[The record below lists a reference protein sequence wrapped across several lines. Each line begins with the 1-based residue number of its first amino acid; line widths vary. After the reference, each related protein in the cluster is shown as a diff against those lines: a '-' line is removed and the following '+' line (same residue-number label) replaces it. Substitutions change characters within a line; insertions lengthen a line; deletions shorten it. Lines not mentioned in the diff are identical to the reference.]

1 MEGET
6 QAEKPAKE
14 RSPWMYTTF
23 ILAIVS
29 LGLLVVNMQLTGS
42 IIGNSGITGN
52 TITQPT
58 IQQQNNPPPEITGGT
73 VDMKALADNDPVLGD
88 PNAPVTII
96 EFSDF
101 QCPFCARF
109 YSQTEIQLID
119 EYVKTGK
126 ARIIYRDFPLSFHP
140 EAEPAALAAECANE
154 QGKFWEFH
162 DKVFQNQASMSI
174 ASYKQWAADLG
185 LNTQQFNSCL
195 DSKKYLA
202 EVQKDFNDGA
212 AAGVSGTPTFFIN
225 GQKIVGAQPYA
236 AFKSLIDALLAG

>member
-1 MEGET
+1 MEGEK
-6 QAEKPAKE
+6 QAEPKKE

-29 LGLLVVNMQLTGS
+29 LGLLVANMQMTGYLL
-42 IIGNSGITGN
+42 GNNGITGN
-52 TITQPT
+52 TIAQPT
-58 IQQQNNPPPEITGGT
+58 IQQQNNPPPEVTGGT

-88 PNAPVTII
+88 PNAPITII

-101 QCPFCARF
+101 QCPFCGRF
-109 YSQTEIQLID
+109 YSQTELQLID
-119 EYVKTGK
+119 DYVKTGK
-126 ARIIYRDFPLSFHP
+126 VRIIYRDFPLSFHP

-162 DKVFQNQASMSI
+162 DKVFVDQDSMSI
-174 ASYKQWAADLG
+174 AQYKKWAQELG
-185 LNTQQFNSCL
+185 LNTGQFNSCL

-202 EVQKDFNDGA
+202 EVQKDFSDGA

-225 GQKIVGAQPYA
+225 GQNIVGAQPYA
-236 AFKSLIDALLAG
+236 AFKSLIDSLLAG